1 MKELMLTQLTPGQTL
16 RVTRMECG
24 KELRRSLLSH
34 GLTGGTY
41 VRCLRLGPRGTSA
54 LYEVRGSMLALRS
67 SDGKRIFGELIP

>member
-1 MKELMLTQLTPGQTL
+1 MTELTLNQLTPGQSL

-41 VRCLRLGPRGTSA
+41 VRCLRLGPRGASA
-54 LYEVRGSMLALRS
+54 LYELRCSMLALRS

>member
-1 MKELMLTQLTPGQTL
+1 MTEFTLNQLTPGQSL
-16 RVTRMECG
+16 RVTRVECG

-67 SDGKRIFGELIP
+67 SDGKRIFGELIL